1 MKTRSHPVKTVA
13 KSRLL
18 QILLSPH
25 ISEKSTIIGDKNR
38 QFVFKVVSDANKQE
52 IKQAI
57 ELLFKVEV
65 ESVQTLNVKGKTK
78 TFGRRLGKRSD
89 WKKAYV
95 GLKEGFDIQI
105 GVA

>member
-1 MKTRSHPVKTVA
+1 MKLATYQPETAK
-13 KSRLL
+13 KSRLM
-18 QILLSPH
+18 QVLLSPH
-25 ISEKSTIIGDKNR
+25 ISEKSTILGEKNR
-38 QFVFKVVSDANKQE
+38 QFVFKVVKDATKHE

-57 ELLFKVEV
+57 ESLFKVEV

-95 GLKEGFDIQI
+95 GLKQGFDIQI
-105 GVA
+105 GVD